1 MPYNI
6 SIMPQT
12 RVLGA
17 LNIARRCRE
26 LHVSLWQCPHFLF
39 VLMGIII
46 AVTILIT
53 HIVATLYAEPEAVV
67 SIIFVVTVFLFV
79 VGNLVVKAFEK
90 VAEASQ
96 LKSEFVAI
104 ISHELRNPL
113 SSIKWQLDALSDKQS
128 EPNEVAQNDFSQAL
142 KVIDHSNEK
151 MIGLIND
158 LLDINRIED
167 RRFELSPAIFSL
179 SELTDKVVKDYE
191 SIGQNSN
198 LKFMVLGPKSPAWVT
213 ADKGRI
219 KSVISRFVDNAVRY
233 SSVSSGEIT
242 IMIEDS
248 GSQVRWSIIDQGAGI
263 PVEEVKNVFSKF
275 FRASNI
281 LRYQTEGLGIGLY
294 LSKYVIEASGGTVGF
309 RTLEGHGSTFYFTIP
324 KSKG

>member
-1 MPYNI
+1 MK
-6 SIMPQT
+6 
-12 RVLGA
+12 VLGA
-17 LNIARRCRE
+17 LNVVRRCRE

-46 AVTILIT
+46 SVTILIT
-53 HIVATLYAEPEAVV
+53 HIVATSYAEPETVV

-79 VGNLVVKAFEK
+79 VGNLVVKAFER
-90 VAEASQ
+90 VAEASH

-113 SSIKWQLDALSDKQS
+113 SSIKWQLDALSEKQS
-128 EPNEVAQNDFSQAL
+128 GAAQNDFSQTL
-142 KVIDHSNEK
+142 KVIGHSNEK

-179 SELTDKVVKDYE
+179 SELTDEVVKDYE
-191 SIGQNSN
+191 SIGQSSN

-219 KSVISRFVDNAVRY
+219 KSVISRFVDNAIRY

-242 IMIEDS
+242 ITIEDL
-248 GSQVRWSIIDQGAGI
+248 GSYVRWSIIDQGAGI

-281 LRYQTEGLGIGLY
+281 LRYQTEGLGVGLY

-324 KSKG
+324 KSKV